1 MKLLVNRKNFSN
13 RRTTTFKNQIANNL
27 SFQDI
32 LDSLNGNKAVN
43 WDCLHLN
50 SLKKLITKERLSEV
64 NKMKINQITDF
75 INISFNSGK
84 LLERY

>member
-1 MKLLVNRKNFSN
+1 M
-13 RRTTTFKNQIANNL
+13 I
-27 SFQDI
+27 I

-43 WDCLHLN
+43 WDCLHPNNLN
-50 SLKKLITKERLSEV
+50 KLLTKEMLSKE
-64 NKMKINQITDF
+64 NKMKINLIIDF